1 MNKNLDTNKIKELL
15 PGLILGVMIAIVS
28 FYSAKYLNHLIGYK
42 SLISSILL
50 AIILGIIVKTFI
62 GINQRFDEGL
72 DFNVKKVLRIGI
84 IILGIRL
91 SISEIFSLGLSGIPI
106 IIVCIFAGLVTG
118 YLLTKL
124 LNLPSKLGVL
134 IAVGTSIVA
143 TAPGINAKKEEIA
156 YSITVIT
163 IFGLLAMIFYPFLSN
178 FLEFSEKN
186 AGLFL
191 GTSIH
196 ETAQVTGAGFI
207 YDETFG
213 TANVGK
219 NAITVK
225 LVRNLSMVFVIPLMT
240 ILYKKSSTQNL
251 QILSLKEISKLIPT
265 FILGFFL
272 MSIIRTLGDLSFN
285 PNTFIS
291 ENSWS
296 EITEQLT
303 SISKFLLIIAMGSVG
318 MTTDIKSIKGLGLK
332 PFLVGILIATIVG
345 ACSLLFITIF
355 MWDEKK
361 QN

>member
-1 MNKNLDTNKIKELL
+1 MNKSLYKNTINEIL
-15 PGLILGVMIAIVS
+15 PGIVLGVIIAVLS
-28 FYSAKYLNHLIGYK
+28 YYSAKYLNNLIGYK

-62 GINQRFDEGL
+62 GINKRFDEGL

-91 SISEIFSLGLSGIPI
+91 SISEIFSLGMSGIPI
-106 IIVCIFAGLVTG
+106 IIVCILAGLVTG

-134 IAVGTSIVA
+134 IAVGTSICGASAIVA

-163 IFGLLAMIFYPFLSN
+163 IFGLLAMILYPFLAN
-178 FLEFSEKN
+178 LLEFSEKN

-207 YDETFG
+207 YDETFDKE
-213 TANVGK
+213 NVGK
-219 NAITVK
+219 YAITVK
-225 LVRNLSMVFVIPLMT
+225 LVRNLSMVFVIPIMT
-240 ILYKKSSTQNL
+240 ILYKKSSEQNL
-251 QILSLKEISKLIPT
+251 QILNLKEISKLIPM

-272 MSIIRTLGDLSFN
+272 MSIIRTLGDLSFSST
-285 PNTFIS
+285 TFIS
-291 ENSWS
+291 ESSWT
-296 EITEQLT
+296 EITNQLT
-303 SISKFLLIIAMGSVG
+303 SVSKFLLIIAMGSVG

-345 ACSLLFITIF
+345 ACSLLFITLF
-355 MWDEKK
+355 M
-361 QN
+361 